1 MQKFGAFFLLEWRR
15 FLNKR
20 NLTLLLILFLIL
32 LYLLNIGINKYKKS
46 FERIEKFKE
55 SEINNFH
62 KFRSY
67 EVYGDSGIS
76 ILFNQSLLSIF
87 FVNTGIPPSLIG
99 KIDTYVHLGIFD
111 NFKDNSLFT
120 VNFTGLGNCAGILL
134 LLGSLMVL
142 FLGYETFISKDYLK
156 YLSSILSKN
165 KVYFCMV
172 LSRFILIGLSLLAIF
187 AGLILFAAVRQL
199 DISQADMA
207 RIFGYFLI
215 VLLVMI
221 FFFMLGVPF
230 GFKKKNKTSVII
242 MLMIWF
248 IFLFII
254 PSFIIAIVENRSI
267 DSTEDY
273 QKEIE
278 KSNIMISF
286 EKWFIEKAGKH
297 NINNKDVKKEFME
310 IYWNRDYKKIENIET
325 QLKEK
330 IESNINFYKGI
341 SIFIPTNFYYLTG
354 SEVGSNGL
362 DNFISFYDYL
372 QKMKREFLRFYL
384 DRVYYNDP
392 RVMVNFIKGDEN
404 IFYAQSRLPENF
416 WSGVL
421 ITGAYSLVLVG
432 LSLLGFR
439 RFIYKPGIKKVP
451 KEGNPEIH
459 LSKKNYFVPLLLF
472 KGHHG
477 FNEHLYNLLSGRLDA
492 YNKDIK
498 MTVDNID
505 VCDRPGGWDF
515 LYLCHHDRIPGDIPA
530 SAYIL
535 FVSRLLGVE
544 KKERNRMAGSLD
556 PGTKRKPLSELDD
569 KQKGQAYLSVLPYFK
584 RKIFLLDDVHLDMSA
599 AFIFQLQDIMMD
611 WAAQDS
617 AVILLTTDFSY
628 KYKLENFKKA
638 HNKDVEIIRD
648 WVLLIREL
656 KSLLDEEEGEP
667 VKQT

>member
-1 MQKFGAFFLLEWRR
+1 MG
-15 FLNKR
+15 
-20 NLTLLLILFLIL
+20 
-32 LYLLNIGINKYKKS
+32 
-46 FERIEKFKE
+46 KFKE
-55 SEINNFH
+55 NEILNFQ
-62 KFRSY
+62 FFYSY
-67 EVYGDSGIS
+67 ALYGNKGFSVLYKPRIE
-76 ILFNQSLLSIF
+76 SIF
-87 FVNTGIPPSLIG
+87 FSNMNISSDLLGKMDVNA
-99 KIDTYVHLGIFD
+99 HLGIFD
-111 NFKDNSLFT
+111 NYKDGSLYSG
-120 VNFTGLGNCAGILL
+120 NFTGLWNCAGILI
-134 LLGSLMVL
+134 LLGSLLVL
-142 FLGYETFISKDYLK
+142 FFGYETFRNRDYLK
-156 YLSSILSKN
+156 FLSSLTYYKKVFFYIL
-165 KVYFCMV
+165 F
-172 LSRFILIGLSLLAIF
+172 SRFVIITLTLLFINVGLLLF
-187 AGLILFAAVRQL
+187 SAVNQI
-199 DISQADMA
+199 DIT
-207 RIFGYFLI
+207 RIDIYRLGGYFL
-215 VLLVMI
+215 VCLLVML
-221 FFFMLGVPF
+221 FFFIFGIFIGLVSRRHIGVI
-230 GFKKKNKTSVII
+230 TILII
-242 MLMIWF
+242 WIVFFMVLPGSITNF
-248 IFLFII
+248 IR
-254 PSFIIAIVENRSI
+254 NRAI

-273 QKEIE
+273 KNEIS
-278 KSNIMISF
+278 KIKIIKKF
-286 EKWFIEKAGKH
+286 EKFYFENVVKKNRDSIEVRRELMEKYFNQDYKDLEKLEENLEERIRS
-297 NINNKDVKKEFME
+297 NINN
-310 IYWNRDYKKIENIET
+310 YHR
-325 QLKEK
+325 
-330 IESNINFYKGI
+330 I
-341 SIFIPTNFYYLTG
+341 SIFVPTIFYHLTSG
-354 SEVGSNGL
+354 EVSSMGY
-362 DNFISFYDYL
+362 DNFMDFYTYL
-372 QKMKREFLRFYL
+372 QELKRKFVRFYI

-421 ITGAYSLVLVG
+421 ITGAYILVLVG

-515 LYLCHHDRIPGDIPA
+515 LYLCHPDRIPGDIPA